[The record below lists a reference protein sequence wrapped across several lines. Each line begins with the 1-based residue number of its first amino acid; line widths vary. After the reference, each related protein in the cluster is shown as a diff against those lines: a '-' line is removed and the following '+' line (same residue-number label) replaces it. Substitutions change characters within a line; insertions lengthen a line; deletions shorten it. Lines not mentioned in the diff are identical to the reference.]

1 MLNWI
6 LETPTVFRR
15 YATIYSISLRNNFV
29 REFVY
34 RSNFITAM
42 LMDLVWYAI
51 EFTLF
56 SVIYS
61 NTSTLGG
68 WTQDQVY
75 FFLGF
80 MFASDA
86 LFATFFGS
94 AFWQFSDLI
103 NKGELD
109 VVLTKPV
116 NPVFLILSRH
126 FSLTSLFN
134 AVLGFAIMIRYAPM
148 AGFEGG
154 IHWLS
159 VCVWLLV
166 AVAIQVLARFAFSV
180 GVFWTERSWALV
192 RLYYQLFT
200 FASKPDSIFPKPLR
214 YVTMTIL
221 PFALIGSVP
230 ARSLLFGLNRLDWG
244 LIAAAT
250 VFFLVL
256 DVVLWRKGLKRYQ
269 SASS

>member
-1 MLNWI
+1 MISI
-6 LETPTVFRR
+6 LRH
-15 YATIYSISLRNNFV
+15 YGDIYFVSLKNNFV

-42 LMDLVWYAI
+42 VIDLVWYAI

-56 SVIYS
+56 SVIYA
-61 NTSTLGG
+61 NTSSLGG
-68 WTQDQVY
+68 WSQNQVF

-86 LFATFFGS
+86 LFAAFFGN
-94 AFWQFSDLI
+94 AFWRFSDLI

-116 NPVFLILSRH
+116 SPVFLILSRY
-126 FSLTSLFN
+126 FNLTSLIN
-134 AVLGFAIMIRYAPM
+134 MLLGFGIMIRYAPL

-154 IHWLS
+154 VHW
-159 VCVWLLV
+159 VAVFVWLLV

-214 YVTMTIL
+214 YITMTIL

-230 ARSLLFGLNRLDWG
+230 ARSLLFGLNHLDWI

-250 VFFLVL
+250 VFFAVF
-256 DVVLWRKGLKRYQ
+256 DVVLWRMGLRKYQ